1 MDNDELAANLHNS
14 VESLTTRIEKLE
26 ESNAEIVVALEK
38 LNKTVTE
45 TNQVFDEVSEGVKNL
60 YEKVKSLEI
69 WSKLL
74 GNINLSQLLPLLSGL
89 GGLGNLGKQNPPKS
103 S

>member
-26 ESNAEIVVALEK
+26 ESNAKIVAALEK
-38 LNKTVTE
+38 LDKTVTE
-45 TNQVFDEVSEGVKNL
+45 TNQVFDEVSEGVKKL

-74 GNINLSQLLPLLSGL
+74 SNINLSQLLPLLSGL
-89 GGLGNLGKQNPPKS
+89 GGLGNFGKQNPPKS

>member
-14 VESLTTRIEKLE
+14 VEHMTSRIEKLE
-26 ESNAEIVVALEK
+26 ESNAEMIAALEK